1 MNSLTDL
8 RERAGKGIILLLWVN
23 LALIVARAVWGTE
36 ASLVVL
42 VGGGLVVTLA
52 ATASWLADRTGPTT
66 RTVTGLAHGVLVALL
81 VYGFSGSSLQIDM
94 HMYFFATLAICA
106 AWVDWR
112 PIASFSAFTAVHH
125 LLLYALLPAAVF
137 TGEATFTRVLLHA
150 IILVL
155 EAGVLLALTY
165 TLLKA
170 FAASDTA
177 VSQAIAA
184 EREAQLMTA
193 TASDAHA
200 RNDAMRAEREA
211 EAEAVTLALKGF
223 VGDIEAGFDRLSGG
237 DLTVRL
243 ERPVAADY
251 ESIRALFNDAVGKL
265 ELALG
270 SVVGSVAAIR
280 TGLSEISAA
289 SHDLAQ
295 RTEQQATSLE
305 QTVAAL
311 GEVTGGVRQTADS
324 ADHARQ
330 LATTARTS
338 AERGGA
344 IVGQAIDAMGRI
356 EQSSNRIGT
365 IISVIDEIAF
375 QTNLLALNAGVEAAR
390 AGDAGRGFAVVAQEV
405 RGLAQRS
412 AEAAKEIKALISAS
426 HDEVGQGVE
435 LVTASGRSLEE
446 ILGHLGEMATRVSAI
461 ADSAREQA
469 TSLRE
474 VSGAAEQMNKV
485 TQQNAAMVE
494 QTTAASQALAAETD
508 LLSGLVDRFR
518 ISPDA
523 GGGSAHQPVSRSRAG
538 APRRPAAPVVRLK
551 TGGGAAAVAPA
562 NDGWQDF

>member
-8 RERAGKGIILLLWVN
+8 RERAGKGIVLLLWVN

-42 VGGGLVVTLA
+42 VGGGFVVTLA
-52 ATASWLADRTGPTT
+52 ATASWLSDRTGPTT

-137 TGEATFTRVLLHA
+137 TGDATFTRVLLHA
-150 IILVL
+150 VILVL

-170 FAASDTA
+170 FAASDAA
-177 VSQAIAA
+177 VTQANAA
-184 EREAQLMTA
+184 QREAQRMTA
-193 TASDAHA
+193 AASDAHA
-200 RNDAMRAEREA
+200 HNDAMRAEREA
-211 EAEAVTLALKGF
+211 EAETVTIALKDF
-223 VGDIEAGFDRLSGG
+223 VRDIETGFDRLSDG

-251 ESIRALFNDAVGKL
+251 ESIRSLFNVAVGKL

-280 TGLSEISAA
+280 TGLSEISIA

-295 RTEQQATSLE
+295 RTEQQAASLE

-311 GEVTGGVRQTADS
+311 GEVTGGVKETADS
-324 ADHARQ
+324 AEKARQ
-330 LATTARTS
+330 LATTAQAS

-344 IVGQAIDAMGRI
+344 IVGQAVDAMGRI
-356 EQSSNRIGT
+356 EQSSNKIGT
-365 IISVIDEIAF
+365 IIGVIDEIAF

-412 AEAAKEIKALISAS
+412 ADAAREIKALIRAS

-435 LVTASGRSLEE
+435 LVTASGRSLDE
-446 ILGHLGEMATRVSAI
+446 ILGHLGEMASRVSAI
-461 ADSAREQA
+461 AVSAREQA
-469 TSLRE
+469 VSLRE
-474 VSGAAEQMNKV
+474 VSGAAEQMDKV

-494 QTTAASQALAAETD
+494 QTTAASQALTAETEQ
-508 LLSGLVDRFR
+508 LSSLVDRFR

-523 GGGSAHQPVSRSRAG
+523 GGTGTPSALAS
-538 APRRPAAPVVRLK
+538 RPASSGRLSARVIRLNA
-551 TGGGAAAVAPA
+551 GGAAAKAAPA